1 MIKTHHGSASMSR
14 KPKLSERQRIGT
26 HKMQGISLN
35 RPVIGEAK
43 STDCGARATAHKGIR
58 GLRAVKGRTLERLGR
73 YGILVVT
80 VWLLLAPT
88 SGFSQASSSPINLL
102 SPKNGGQVVVAT
114 NNNWLRTIDGN
125 EERAVEFAS
134 NDWVVYAFKNEQQA
148 AFDTFTVL
156 IPRKGDNLKEFE
168 LLAGND
174 SPTGVF
180 DSIGK
185 FKPVNAL
192 VIKSPYQ
199 EFKFPPITAK
209 YLKLQIVSG
218 WGDFFNSPI
227 AVYQFKL
234 FGRLK
239 E

>member
-1 MIKTHHGSASMSR
+1 MNRNA
-14 KPKLSERQRIGT
+14 
-26 HKMQGISLN
+26 KMQGISLN
-35 RPVIGEAK
+35 RAAIREAN
-43 STDCGARATAHKGIR
+43 STDCGTRAITHRGIR
-58 GLRAVKGRTLERLGR
+58 GLRTRKASRLERTTC
-73 YGILVVT
+73 YGLLWVT
-80 VWLLLAPT
+80 VCLLLMPT
-88 SGFSQASSSPINLL
+88 RGVSQASSSPINLL

-114 NNNWLRTIDGN
+114 NESWFKTIDGN
-125 EERAVEFAS
+125 EKRAVQFS
-134 NDWVVYAFKNEQQA
+134 RDDSVVYAFKDEQPA
-148 AFDTFTVL
+148 AFDTFAVL
-156 IPRKGDNLKEFE
+156 IPFKGDNLKEFE
-168 LLAGND
+168 LFAGND

-185 FKPVNAL
+185 FTTVNAL
-192 VIKSPYQ
+192 VVKYPYQ

-218 WGDFFNSPI
+218 WGDLFNPPI